1 MKDCTKCRCFIWCD
15 PYKILHYKCCTDEE
29 CPEFDEKKKGGGE
42 NARSEV

>member
-1 MKDCTKCRCFIWCD
+1 MKYCPDCKHFIYCD